1 METTQHQEA
10 LASMRQGER
19 AGVGRITQAQVM
31 GLPAAMQRYLR
42 YAGVVGK
49 EPVRTVRLKQRGLM
63 RQRPEQKWMPLEAKQ
78 SFSVTPP
85 AFVWRGRMRLA
96 PFVWFSATDQL
107 AGGHGAMNIKLLSVV
122 PLGKARG
129 PEMDQSTLVRYLG
142 EIVWFPAAW
151 LSDAI
156 TWEAIDASSVRATMH
171 DHGVSAS
178 AVLSV
183 NEQGQPTLFRADR
196 YMEEHGHYRLT
207 PWSVRS
213 TEYREVEG
221 MCIPTHFE
229 VTWHLP
235 SGDFT
240 WLCGD
245 ITEIEY
251 NHSGKMTTV

>member
-1 METTQHQEA
+1 MDTVEHEQTKRMRVMWLAVA
-10 LASMRQGER
+10 LALIAAASYLLIQFGLL
-19 AGVGRITQAQVM
+19 GVGDQQPTQQ
-31 GLPAAMQRYLR
+31 PAAIVFIAAAGYLL
-42 YAGVVGK
+42 G
-49 EPVRTVRLKQRGLM
+49 GL
-63 RQRPEQKWMPLEAKQ
+63 L
-78 SFSVTPP
+78 
-85 AFVWRGRMRLA
+85 
-96 PFVWFSATDQL
+96 
-107 AGGHGAMNIKLLSVV
+107 I
-122 PLGKARG
+122 
-129 PEMDQSTLVRYLG
+129 LVRRRWLW
-142 EIVWFPAAW
+142 IVGAVINALAAW

-156 TWEAIDASSVRATMH
+156 IWEAIDASSVRVAIH

-183 NEQGQPTLFRADR
+183 NEQGQPTIFRADR

-207 PWSVRS
+207 PWSVQSR
-213 TEYREVEG
+213 EYREVEG

-251 NHSGKMTTV
+251 NRSGKMTTF